1 MRCNRVCAQETE
13 QRVSSGRRSDA
24 HRVCA
29 RSAGHG
35 EEASKCQGRRRPP
48 AVDGGPGIR
57 PRRISVVPFPARR
70 AREPPRL
77 ILSSRLS
84 SSASSAQ
91 GRVETSHA
99 LRGRYKPTNAVFP
112 KITTPRS
119 YFQHPS
125 SKRIDRACLPGGDLV
140 TEDVWQRYNQYL
152 EVCGAL
158 NQGFPFKWGA
168 EGKREGKKMI
178 RCVLVVEVQ
187 TRGFFNTRNQ
197 SSCC

>member
-1 MRCNRVCAQETE
+1 MPELLAPPPAAAAAAMATIEVLLTGARGGVCFPAATPDGPDTGSAAPAPPEAQPQCPEE
-13 QRVSSGRRSDA
+13 
-24 HRVCA
+24 
-29 RSAGHG
+29 G
-35 EEASKCQGRRRPP
+35 ECLLRQIASCQGRRRPP

-84 SSASSAQ
+84 SSAASAQ

-125 SKRIDRACLPGGDLV
+125 SRTCGRGITNTSKCAGLSIMVSPSSGG
-140 TEDVWQRYNQYL
+140 QR
-152 EVCGAL
+152 E
-158 NQGFPFKWGA
+158 
-168 EGKREGKKMI
+168 RE
-178 RCVLVVEVQ
+178 RE
-187 TRGFFNTRNQ
+187 RG
-197 SSCC
+197 

>member
-1 MRCNRVCAQETE
+1 MQQQRIALPLSVSLTGNFAPQSRLKRQETGVCTVP
-13 QRVSSGRRSDA
+13 RVSLGRRSDA

-35 EEASKCQGRRRPP
+35 EEASKCQGRRRAP

-84 SSASSAQ
+84 SSAASAQ

-125 SKRIDRACLPGGDLV
+125 SKRIDRTCLPGGDLA
-140 TEDVWQRYNQYL
+140 
-152 EVCGAL
+152 CFCA
-158 NQGFPFKWGA
+158 A
-168 EGKREGKKMI
+168 
-178 RCVLVVEVQ
+178 
-187 TRGFFNTRNQ
+187 
-197 SSCC
+197 